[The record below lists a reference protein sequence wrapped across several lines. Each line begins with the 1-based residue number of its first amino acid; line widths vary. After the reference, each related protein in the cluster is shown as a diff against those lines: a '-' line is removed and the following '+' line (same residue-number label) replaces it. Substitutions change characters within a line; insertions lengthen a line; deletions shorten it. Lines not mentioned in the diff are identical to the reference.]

1 MVGFTDAEIS
11 AEMAARAGTARPSS
25 HRGTRPAP
33 TQEGLVD
40 ALRELAAA
48 GQVGAVDGGYRLP
61 DRTPG
66 LGAEM
71 DGRIT
76 TLIQT
81 LVAGGVDPP
90 PTSVVAR
97 EAGVPPAIVDQL
109 RDAGWV
115 VEIGPR
121 IEYPRQT
128 LVELEAAVEAARTAT
143 GEVDRTALRTAT
155 GLSHRRADALLEW
168 LDRS

>member
-1 MVGFTDAEIS
+1 MAGFTEAEIA
-11 AEMAARAGTARPSS
+11 AEMAARAGTGRPSS
-25 HRGTRPAP
+25 HRGSRPSP

-40 ALRELAAA
+40 ALRELVVA
-48 GQVGAVDGGYRLP
+48 GQVGEADGGYRLA

-66 LGAEM
+66 LGSEM
-71 DGRIT
+71 DGRIA
-76 TLIQT
+76 TLIEA

-90 PTSVVAR
+90 PTSVAAR
-97 EAGVPPAIVDQL
+97 EAGVPPSVVDQL
-109 RDAGWV
+109 REAGWV

-128 LVELEAAVEAARTAT
+128 LDELEAAVEEARTVT
-143 GEVDRTALRTAT
+143 GEVDRTALRAST

-168 LDRS
+168 LDRN